1 MQKRI
6 TNKFIIPDSIKYFE
20 NDYTIDSNFTR
31 LKIREFEK
39 FYTKKTSKYLP
50 ELVKTKSSYQNY
62 REFMLKVL
70 ECKRNEENKPLDN
83 ETAKRYADELY
94 NAGGARKL
102 GEEQNTIF
110 YYR

>member
-1 MQKRI
+1 
-6 TNKFIIPDSIKYFE
+6 
-20 NDYTIDSNFTR
+20 
-31 LKIREFEK
+31 
-39 FYTKKTSKYLP
+39 
-50 ELVKTKSSYQNY
+50 
-62 REFMLKVL
+62 MLKVL

-110 YYR
+110 YYGQIMF